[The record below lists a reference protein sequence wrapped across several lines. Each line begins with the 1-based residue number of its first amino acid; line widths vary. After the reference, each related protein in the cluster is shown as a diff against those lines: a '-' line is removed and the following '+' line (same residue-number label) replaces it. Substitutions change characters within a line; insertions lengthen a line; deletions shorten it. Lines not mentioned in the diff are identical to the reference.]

1 MVPEDI
7 HELILS
13 STHTGRFEVV
23 DMTKEMFSVVQSA
36 ADSILN
42 LKNANISKAVHIK
55 LDKRYPGHFFS
66 KENFSEVAPWKR
78 TSI

>member
-42 LKNANISKAVHIK
+42 LKKCK
-55 LDKRYPGHFFS
+55 YK
-66 KENFSEVAPWKR
+66 
-78 TSI
+78 